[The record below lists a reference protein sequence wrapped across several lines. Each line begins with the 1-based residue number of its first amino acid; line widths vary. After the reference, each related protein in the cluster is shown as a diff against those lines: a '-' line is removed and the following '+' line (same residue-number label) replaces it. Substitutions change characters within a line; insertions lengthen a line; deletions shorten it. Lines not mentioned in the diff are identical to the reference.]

1 MIQILPIA
9 SGKGGVGK
17 SAISLNLSIA
27 LAQLGKKVILCDFDF
42 GGANLHTM
50 LGHKNNKPGLGHF
63 INKLED
69 HLEPLIQE
77 TAVENLGFIAGD
89 CLIPGTAN
97 MDFFSKKK
105 ILKELNQLDADYV
118 ILDLGAGSA
127 YNTLDFF
134 LVTYKSILVTT
145 PEITSILNAYSFL
158 KSSAFRFLAQ
168 QFSAK
173 SEERKFIQDF
183 THTRLEGTELSFVN
197 LMEELYKRFPESS
210 TKAINK
216 LDSFR
221 PQVILNK
228 GRESNDIAMGQRLKS
243 LVKNKLNMNME
254 FIGFIPHDDEISLS
268 IARRTPLILSN
279 PEGDFARRVYPTAQR
294 VIENDFSLND
304 AVFDEE
310 KEDEVLQQ
318 LVKEFSDEE

>member
-97 MDFFSKKK
+97 MDFFSKRK

-197 LMEELYKRFPESS
+197 LMEELYKKFPESS
-210 TKAINK
+210 AKAINK
-216 LDSFR
+216 LDLFR

-254 FIGFIPHDDEISLS
+254 FIGFIPQDDEISLS

-294 VIENDFSLND
+294 IIENDFSLND

>member
-158 KSSAFRFLAQ
+158 KSTAFRFLAQ

-210 TKAINK
+210 AKAINK

-268 IARRTPLILSN
+268 IARRTPLILTN
-279 PEGDFARRVYPTAQR
+279 PEGDFARRIYPTAQR
-294 VIENDFSLND
+294 VIENDFSLNE
-304 AVFDEE
+304 AVFNEE

-318 LVKEFSDEE
+318 LVKEFSD

>member
-69 HLEPLIQE
+69 HLEPLIQK

-268 IARRTPLILSN
+268 IARRTPLILTN
-279 PEGDFARRVYPTAQR
+279 PEGDFARRIYPTAQR
-294 VIENDFSLND
+294 VIENDFSLNE

>member
-69 HLEPLIQE
+69 HLEPLIQK

-210 TKAINK
+210 AKAINK

-268 IARRTPLILSN
+268 IARRTPLILTN
-279 PEGDFARRVYPTAQR
+279 PEGDFARRIYPTAQR
-294 VIENDFSLND
+294 VIENDFSLNE